1 MVLLVRSAQKN
12 FLCQER
18 TRIWIQIRCSRH
30 KYVLL
35 RHSSKRRICKYED
48 IVVWLRNK
56 SCHYAWRTI
65 DGWSIWVFLALSLL
79 SYMRFITYK
88 FFSTSRK
95 DPLLLATR
103 SILISQNSVTGGH
116 SRKSA
121 NRAEFFHWFKAAPA
135 YCAQWQVT
143 ITFEKRKINIQQF
156 AWICVPCCSDPV
168 SRYKLFYVITFFDA
182 SPLAIGIAHIRCLDS
197 RPPTK
202 SIKRKSL
209 CKPLEQGSCFSS
221 ESFAAS
227 SSPLWIPLLTESLS
241 TLEVSDMRHTQVL
254 FKLSL
259 TPGWHGLR
267 KVSWPMITGKR
278 YFSTETQNYSG
289 SFSTTTV
296 LGNCM
301 LRATSVALSLRQS

>member
-1 MVLLVRSAQKN
+1 
-12 FLCQER
+12 
-18 TRIWIQIRCSRH
+18 
-30 KYVLL
+30 
-35 RHSSKRRICKYED
+35 
-48 IVVWLRNK
+48 
-56 SCHYAWRTI
+56 
-65 DGWSIWVFLALSLL
+65 
-79 SYMRFITYK
+79 MRFITYK
-88 FFSTSRK
+88 FFNTSKK
-95 DPLLLATR
+95 DPLLLAIR

-121 NRAEFFHWFKAAPA
+121 NRAETFLWFNAAPA

-143 ITFEKRKINIQQF
+143 ITFEKRKINIQHF

-168 SRYKLFYVITFFDA
+168 SRYKSFYVIAFFDA
-182 SPLAIGIAHIRCLDS
+182 SLLAIGIAHIRSPDS

-202 SIKRKSL
+202 NIKQKFF
-209 CKPLEQGSCFSS
+209 CKPLEQSSCISS

-267 KVSWPMITGKR
+267 RVSWPIITGKR
-278 YFSTETQNYSG
+278 YFSTEIQNYSG
-289 SFSTTTV
+289 SFLTTTV